1 MKPSKNIRRST
12 FFVFPLFIQPHP
24 FRALICVPYR
34 GLIHCTFKLLFI
46 KMAKRG
52 NKRIRTRIHTLE
64 GKKQKKKKIQ
74 GNKKKL
80 LFYFFFHGFF
90 FFLQADNKSS
100 LTPAL
105 IAMRYV
111 DTVMWQKLKWKK
123 KEYVKILHV
132 HEVRLFGG
140 ASVRHLKKEMQLG
153 ISR

>member
-1 MKPSKNIRRST
+1 MLSYAFHIVDS
-12 FFVFPLFIQPHP
+12 FIVRLSYCSSRWQKGEIKEYE
-24 FRALICVPYR
+24 RAY
-34 GLIHCTFKLLFI
+34 IHW
-46 KMAKRG
+46 RV
-52 NKRIRTRIHTLE
+52 
-64 GKKQKKKKIQ
+64 KK
-74 GNKKKL
+74 NKKSKATKEKL
-80 LFYFFFHGFF
+80 LFYFFSRI

-123 KEYVKILHV
+123 REYVKILHV
-132 HEVRLFGG
+132 HEVRLFVG

>member
-1 MKPSKNIRRST
+1 MLSYAFHIVDSFIVRLSYCSSRWQKGEIKEYERAYIHWRVKN
-12 FFVFPLFIQPHP
+12 
-24 FRALICVPYR
+24 
-34 GLIHCTFKLLFI
+34 
-46 KMAKRG
+46 
-52 NKRIRTRIHTLE
+52 
-64 GKKQKKKKIQ
+64 KKQKQKTQ

-123 KEYVKILHV
+123 REYVKILHV